1 MGLTTQQIKD
11 NAPDGATHYKIL
23 KSFTGRIKHL
33 YYKVGDKE
41 IKELIS
47 SNVVVIRNIEDVD
60 IVSLKPL

>member
-1 MGLTTQQIKD
+1 MTEQEIRDK
-11 NAPDGATHYKIL
+11 APSGATHYKIL

-47 SNVVVIRNIEDVD
+47 SNVVVIRDIEDVD